1 MKTKFNLFTSIFQ
14 LIVGLLAIVSFI
26 ILWANGEVVTKWII
40 TLVLAVVFVILGVV
54 GVIDYISAR
63 KNKND

>member
-1 MKTKFNLFTSIFQ
+1 MKTKFNLFASIFQ
-14 LIVGLLAIVSFI
+14 LIVGLLAIASFI